1 MDGHISGLPLAFLI
15 FLLAAALAPPL
26 FRRLG
31 LPAIVGYLAV
41 GILIGP
47 AELGVFDRPDET
59 LSFAELGVVL
69 LLFVIGL
76 ELDVSRLVAMRRD
89 IVLLG
94 AAQLAVTAAIFA
106 GIGHWLGLTPR
117 GAVVAGFALA
127 LSSTA
132 VATRLLDDRGQITR
146 PYGQRTFAILL
157 AQDFAVVPALAL
169 IPILGGAG
177 AAAPDF
183 AAGALRTVVAL
194 GAFAA
199 ILAAGRYLT
208 DPVLRMLAR
217 SGTREVMIAAALLLV
232 FGAAWVAQLAGL
244 SMALGAF
251 LAGLLLSQSR
261 YRHELAADVE
271 PFRGLLLALF
281 FMGVGMS
288 LDVKAVLAAAPLM
301 AVGLA
306 ILIVVKMGVTFLL
319 TRFGGGSG
327 REDGLRIAAL
337 LMPASEFAFVLMPV
351 AAGAGVIAAPT
362 ANLVSALGV
371 LSMIVGPVLTMAIE
385 RLRPRLFPRVRPAG
399 IDDGLGAARGE
410 VLVIGFG
417 RFGHIAAQLLLAEGI
432 ETTLIDGDPDRIR
445 NAARFGFKV
454 YYGDG
459 TRPDVLRAA
468 GAEHMRAFLVCVEDP
483 DAALLIVSYLH
494 AHHPG
499 GKILVRSYD
508 RVHSLAL
515 LDAGAD
521 YELRETYESAI
532 LFGRT
537 ALEVLG
543 LEAER
548 AREIEADV
556 RRRDTERFALQ
567 RAEGIYAGLDLM
579 HQKAVRPEPLTTPA
593 RLGEAL
599 NTEAAEAVGADA
611 EQKAEAEK
619 AEAEAR

>member
-1 MDGHISGLPLAFLI
+1 MNGHASGLPLAFLI
-15 FLLAAALAPPL
+15 FLVAAALTPPL
-26 FRRLG
+26 FKRAG
-31 LPAIVGYLAV
+31 LPAVVGYLAV

-47 AELGVFDRPDET
+47 AALGIFVQPEET
-59 LSFAELGVVL
+59 LDVAELGVVL

-94 AAQLAVTAAIFA
+94 LAQLVVTAAVLGGLAF
-106 GIGHWLGLTPR
+106 WLGLTPR
-117 GAVVAGFALA
+117 GAAVAGFALA

-132 VATRLLDDRGQITR
+132 VATRLLDDRGHITR
-146 PYGQRTFAILL
+146 AYGQRAFAVLL

-169 IPILGGAG
+169 VPLLGGAG
-177 AAAPDF
+177 APSPDLL
-183 AAGALRTVVAL
+183 AGALRTLAGL
-194 GAFAA
+194 AAFAA
-199 ILAAGRYLT
+199 ILATGRYLT
-208 DPVLRMLAR
+208 DPILRVLAR
-217 SGTREVMIAAALLLV
+217 SGTGEVMIAAALLLV
-232 FGAAWVAQLAGL
+232 FGAAWVADLAGL

-288 LDVKAVLAAAPLM
+288 LDLGAVAASWPVVAGGLAALI
-301 AVGLA
+301 AVKLA
-306 ILIVVKMGVTFLL
+306 VTFVLS
-319 TRFGGGSG
+319 RVGGGSG
-327 REDGLRIAAL
+327 REDALRIAAL
-337 LMPASEFAFVLMPV
+337 LVPASEFAFVLMPV
-351 AAGAGVIAAPT
+351 AAGAGVIASKN
-362 ANLVSALGV
+362 ANLVSAIGV
-371 LSMIVGPVLTMAIE
+371 LSMLVGPVLAAAIE
-385 RLRPRLFPRVRPAG
+385 KIRPRLFPHRRPTG
-399 IDDGLGAARGE
+399 IDDGLAAARGE

-468 GAEHMRAFLVCVEDP
+468 GAARMRAFLVCVENP
-483 DAALLIVSYLH
+483 DAALLIVEHLH
-494 AHHPG
+494 AHYPG
-499 GKILVRSYD
+499 GKILARSFD

-521 YELRETYESAI
+521 YELRETYESAL

-537 ALEVLG
+537 ALETLG
-543 LEAER
+543 LDAER
-548 AREIEADV
+548 AQAIEADV
-556 RRRDTERFALQ
+556 RRRDLERFELQ

-579 HQKAVRPEPLTTPA
+579 HQKTIRPEPLVEPA
-593 RLGEAL
+593 RRAEAL
-599 NTEAAEAVGADA
+599 NTEAAEAAREETKKEEAA
-611 EQKAEAEK
+611 ENA
-619 AEAEAR
+619 